1 MNLIHNRLRLCF
13 NSTLTKMIHRGKW
26 DLMSAICLERK
37 PVISRDMNDIERQ
50 FSGMLAQIEL
60 ENSYK
65 SDHEM
70 RRKRDKLQ
78 AELIK
83 SKSVD
88 IDIDQTL
95 KQTAQDFE
103 DANVDEYNKFLF
115 ANRLTEADKK
125 CDIHSLERKLD
136 RHLLLL
142 VLQKQWDRKVWVMPQ
157 GLRKDGETML
167 QTAERVL
174 KETCGSKLAVNFYG
188 NAPCGVYKF
197 RYPKKFSESVQDCS
211 VGAKVFFFK
220 AQYVTG
226 HIEQDRLTPNEFRWL
241 GREELASNVPQ
252 EYYKTIEQF
261 LIDE

>member
-1 MNLIHNRLRLCF
+1 MSLRSNIENYPAILQLVEEKPQPTDRHFLNKILVLNEATFTRNGIFNRHKQYFWAYQNPNATRIVEVH
-13 NSTLTKMIHRGKW
+13 SQH
-26 DLMSAICLERK
+26 
-37 PVISRDMNDIERQ
+37 Q
-50 FSGMLAQIEL
+50 FSINIWMGVIGDILLGPCELPAQ
-60 ENSYK
+60 
-65 SDHEM
+65 
-70 RRKRDKLQ
+70 
-78 AELIK
+78 
-83 SKSVD
+83 
-88 IDIDQTL
+88 
-95 KQTAQDFE
+95 
-103 DANVDEYNKFLF
+103 
-115 ANRLTEADKK
+115 LT
-125 CDIHSLERKLD
+125 
-136 RHLLLL
+136 
-142 VLQKQWDRKVWVMPQ
+142 VLQRQWDRKVWVMPQ